1 MFFKPGAGFSH
12 FFVIIFFI
20 MSFHCQEKIHYI
32 LTASLPLPTNFET
45 RNYQTI
51 GKISAFVKTFSFSG
65 ISSGFHHEIYGFTFV
80 NSTYIAEA
88 HAATN

>member
-20 MSFHCQEKIHYI
+20 MSFHCQEKNHHIF
-32 LTASLPLPTNFET
+32 TAFPHLPTNFET

-65 ISSGFHHEIYGFTFV
+65 ISSGFHH
-80 NSTYIAEA
+80 NM
-88 HAATN
+88 